1 MASGKTDRVAR
12 TKMRGKLR
20 KWGMDEDTIKI
31 CMAEFARRQAA
42 KDRGELDRVAPL
54 CLNPVY
60 LDMKKEWEL
69 KAHPPKKREV
79 VEEPKKDDKSYKPR
93 YYDPLLIGAARATGK
108 TALAIGRKNTYTS
121 YDYNRKEET

>member
-1 MASGKTDRVAR
+1 MANGNTGRAAR

-20 KWGMDEDTIKI
+20 KWGMDDDTIKI
-31 CMAEFARRQAA
+31 CMAEVARRQAA
-42 KDRGELDRVAPL
+42 KDRGDLERGASL

-69 KAHPPKKREV
+69 KAQPPKKSKA

-108 TALAIGRKNTYTS
+108 TATAVGRKNTYTA
-121 YDYNRKEET
+121 YDYNRKDET

>member
-1 MASGKTDRVAR
+1 MANGNTDRAAR

-31 CMAEFARRQAA
+31 CVAEVARRQAA
-42 KDRGELDRVAPL
+42 KDRGELERGAPL

-60 LDMKKEWEL
+60 LDLQREQEL
-69 KAHPPKKREV
+69 KAHPPKQQEAI
-79 VEEPKKDDKSYKPR
+79 EEPKKDDKSYKPR

-108 TALAIGRKNTYTS
+108 TAKAVERKNTYTT
-121 YDYNRKEET
+121 YDYNQKE

>member
-1 MASGKTDRVAR
+1 
-12 TKMRGKLR
+12 
-20 KWGMDEDTIKI
+20 MDEDTIKI

-42 KDRGELDRVAPL
+42 KDRGELDRGAPM

-60 LDMKKEWEL
+60 LDMKKEQEL
-69 KAHPPKKREV
+69 KAQPPKKSKV

-93 YYDPLLIGAARATGK
+93 YYDPLLIGAARATRK
-108 TALAIGRKNTYTS
+108 TATAVGRKNTYTT

>member
-1 MASGKTDRVAR
+1 MATGKTDRVAR
-12 TKMRGKLR
+12 SKMRTKLR
-20 KWGMDEDTIKI
+20 KWGMDDDTIKI
-31 CMAEFARRQAA
+31 CMAEVARRQAA
-42 KDRGELDRVAPL
+42 KDRGELGRDAPL

-69 KAHPPKKREV
+69 KAQPPKKQKV

-108 TALAIGRKNTYTS
+108 TATAVGRKNTYTA
-121 YDYNRKEET
+121 YDYNRKEEK